1 LRSSYELHLAL
12 RYLRFHRGKTY
23 ISVISLISVAGVM
36 VGTAALV
43 IALSLMAG
51 FVEDVRRRIH
61 SGSAHLSVL
70 NGEQMVF
77 GGVEE
82 LRAAAEAVPGVR
94 SAGPVLYTPAMLARE
109 DLSSPAFAEVLGVD
123 PQVHGEVILDE
134 EQFDPFPALAGPT
147 LSGRAGIVLGVQ
159 LARRVGVVVGDRVRV
174 LVPELTL
181 APWGAIPRSRVF
193 EVVETYHSDNF
204 MQDSQRAYVRLEPA
218 RKMMR
223 APGRASWLDVRL
235 DDLRQLRP
243 MKRKLTDELAAPW
256 IVLDLIEQNQELIK
270 ALNTEKLMLFL
281 AIGLIVVVAALNIVS
296 TLVFIVTDKVKEIG
310 TLAALGA
317 EPRAVA
323 RVFMLQGLIIG
334 IVGTALGLIIG
345 TAAALILDR
354 YRVIE
359 LNPEVYYLTHVPFTV
374 RPLDVVLIGAA
385 AMLISLVATIYPALK
400 AARLDPVE
408 AIRYE

>member
-1 LRSSYELHLAL
+1 
-12 RYLRFHRGKTY
+12 
-23 ISVISLISVAGVM
+23 
-36 VGTAALV
+36 
-43 IALSLMAG
+43 
-51 FVEDVRRRIH
+51 
-61 SGSAHLSVL
+61 
-70 NGEQMVF
+70 
-77 GGVEE
+77 
-82 LRAAAEAVPGVR
+82 
-94 SAGPVLYTPAMLARE
+94 
-109 DLSSPAFAEVLGVD
+109 
-123 PQVHGEVILDE
+123 VILDE
-134 EQFDPFPALAGPT
+134 RQFDPFPALAGPT
-147 LSGRAGIVLGVQ
+147 LSGRDGIVLGVQ

-204 MQDSQRAYVRLEPA
+204 MQDSQRAYVQIGPA

-235 DDLRQLRP
+235 DDLRQLKP
-243 MKRKLTDELAAPW
+243 MKQKLGDELGAPW

-296 TLVFIVTDKVKEIG
+296 TLVFIVTDKFKEIG

-334 IVGTALGLIIG
+334 FVGTVLGLIIG
-345 TAAALILDR
+345 SAAALILDR

-359 LNPEVYYLTHVPFTV
+359 LNPEVYYLTHVPFAV
-374 RPLDVVLIGAA
+374 RPRDVVVIGAA
-385 AMLISLVATIYPALK
+385 AMVISLLATIYPALK
-400 AARLDPVE
+400 AARLNPVE

>member
-23 ISVISLISVAGVM
+23 ISIISLISVAGVM

-77 GGVEE
+77 GGVDE

-147 LSGRAGIVLGVQ
+147 LSGRDGIVLGVQ

-235 DDLRQLRP
+235 DELRQLRP